1 MAGWLERD
9 DKDVVFG
16 PKILSISV
24 LVLKRSPP
32 FNHSAQVIPHPL
44 SHEFLYDI
52 SQ

>member
-32 FNHSAQVIPHPL
+32 FHHLSQVMPHPL
-44 SHEFLYDI
+44 SRDAP
-52 SQ
+52 